1 MKKNFNMKRLDIFAL
16 MVAVFLYP
24 VPLHAQ
30 INKPIYVSLPGP
42 GNIQHLAYV
51 VAKEKKFYDEA
62 GLTNVNIVVLR
73 GNAMNVQALMSGSV
87 HYSSAFGP
95 SMQAMFRG
103 EQIRV
108 LLQIFNQIPFGLI
121 TRPEI
126 KRLADLKG
134 TKIAVTF
141 GGSTY
146 SVLQALFAKHG
157 YNEKFA
163 EYLNIPDNEGKAIAL
178 MQGRAVAALMAPPTD
193 RPLLKAGMKRLIY
206 LGDEF
211 KNVPFSALQ
220 ATAKQIQDEPDM
232 TQRMVNAVMKAL
244 YWIRANR
251 ERSIDI
257 IMKNGR
263 LDQRDLAAS
272 LYDLMRDAYIPALS
286 PEGLYKRAELEFALL
301 KERPN
306 FKPEQFIDDRFYRA
320 ALKAL
325 ANEPGGKS

>member
-1 MKKNFNMKRLDIFAL
+1 MKRLKMI
-16 MVAVFLYP
+16 VFILAAFLTP
-24 VPLHAQ
+24 VSLSAQ
-30 INKPIYVSLPGP
+30 ISKPIYISLPGP
-42 GNIQHLAYV
+42 GNVQHLAYV
-51 VAKEKKFYDEA
+51 VAKEKKFYDEM

-121 TRPEI
+121 ARPEI
-126 KRLADLKG
+126 KRLDDLKG

-146 SVLQALFAKHG
+146 SVLQALFVKHG
-157 YNEKFA
+157 FNDKFA

-178 MQGRAVAALMAPPTD
+178 MQGRAAAALMAPPTD
-193 RPLLKAGMKRLIY
+193 RPLLKAGMKRLVY

-220 ATAKQIQDEPDM
+220 AMAKHVQAEPDM
-232 TQRMVNAVMKAL
+232 TERMVKAVMKAL

-251 ERSIDI
+251 EGSIDI

-263 LDQRDLAAS
+263 LDERDVAAS
-272 LYDLMRDAYIPALS
+272 LYDLMREAYMPALS
-286 PEGLYKRAELEFALL
+286 PEGLYKRAELEFVLL
-301 KERPN
+301 KEKPN
-306 FKPEQFIDDRFYRA
+306 FKPEQFVDDRFYKSG
-320 ALKAL
+320 LKAL
-325 ANEPGGKS
+325 ANEPGAKL

>member
-1 MKKNFNMKRLDIFAL
+1 MKHLNFFAFTM
-16 MVAVFLYP
+16 MVACFAS
-24 VPLHAQ
+24 PLGAQ
-30 INKPIYVSLPGP
+30 VSKPIYVSLPGP

-51 VAKEKKFYDEA
+51 VAKEKKFYDEM
-62 GLTNVNIVVLR
+62 GLSNVNIVVLR
-73 GNAMNVQALMSGSV
+73 GNAMNVQALLSGSV

-95 SMQAMFRG
+95 SMQAMFKG

-126 KRLADLKG
+126 KRLEDLKG
-134 TKIAVTF
+134 QKIAVTF

-146 SVLQALFAKHG
+146 SVLQALFAKYG
-157 YNEKFA
+157 YGEKFA

-178 MQGRAVAALMAPPTD
+178 MQGRAAAALMAPPTD
-193 RPLLKAGMKRLIY
+193 RPLLKAGMKRLVY

-220 ATAKQIQDEPDM
+220 AMAKHVQAEPDM
-232 TQRMVNAVMKAL
+232 TERMVRAVMKAL

-251 ERSIDI
+251 EGSIDI
-257 IMKNGR
+257 VMKNGR
-263 LDQRDLAAS
+263 LDQREIAAS
-272 LYDLMRDAYIPALS
+272 LYDLMRDAYIPSLS
-286 PEGLYKRAELEFALL
+286 PEGLYKRAELEFAVL
-301 KERPN
+301 KDKPN
-306 FKPEQFIDDRFYRA
+306 FKPEQFIDDRFYKT

-325 ANEPGGKS
+325 ANEPGAKS

>member
-1 MKKNFNMKRLDIFAL
+1 MKRLNFFAFTM
-16 MVAVFLYP
+16 MVACFAS
-24 VPLHAQ
+24 PLGAQ
-30 INKPIYVSLPGP
+30 VSKPIYISLPGP

-51 VAKEKKFYDEA
+51 VAKEKKFYDEM
-62 GLTNVNIVVLR
+62 GLSNVNIVVLR
-73 GNAMNVQALMSGSV
+73 GNAMNVQALLSGSV

-95 SMQAMFRG
+95 SMQAMFKG

-126 KRLADLKG
+126 KRLEDLKG
-134 TKIAVTF
+134 QKIAVTF

-146 SVLQALFAKHG
+146 SVLQALFAKYG
-157 YNEKFA
+157 YGEKFA

-178 MQGRAVAALMAPPTD
+178 MQGRASAALMAPPTD
-193 RPLLKAGMKRLIY
+193 RPLLKAGMKRLVY

-220 ATAKQIQDEPDM
+220 AMAKHVQAEPDM
-232 TQRMVNAVMKAL
+232 TERMVRAVMKAL

-251 ERSIDI
+251 EGSIDI
-257 IMKNGR
+257 VMKNGR
-263 LDQRDLAAS
+263 LDQREIAAS
-272 LYDLMRDAYIPALS
+272 LYDLMRDAYIPSLS
-286 PEGLYKRAELEFALL
+286 PEGLYKRAELEFAVL
-301 KERPN
+301 KDKPN
-306 FKPEQFIDDRFYRA
+306 FKPEQFIDDRFYKT

-325 ANEPGGKS
+325 ANEPGAKS

>member
-1 MKKNFNMKRLDIFAL
+1 MKRLSLLAL
-16 MVAVFLYP
+16 VLAVFTFPLS
-24 VPLHAQ
+24 LHAQ

-42 GNIQHLAYV
+42 GNVQHLAYV
-51 VAKEKKFYDEA
+51 VAKEKKFYDEM
-62 GLTNVNIVVLR
+62 GLSNVNIVVLR
-73 GNAMNVQALMSGSV
+73 GNAMNVQALISGSV

-103 EQIRV
+103 EPIRI

-121 TRPEI
+121 TRPDI
-126 KRLADLKG
+126 KRLEDLKG
-134 TKIAVTF
+134 QKIAVTF

-146 SVLQALFAKHG
+146 SVLQALFAKYG

-178 MQGRAVAALMAPPTD
+178 MQGLAVAALMAPPTD

-232 TQRMVNAVMKAL
+232 TQRIVNAVVKAL

-251 ERSIDI
+251 EGTIDI
-257 IMKNGR
+257 IQKQGR
-263 LDQRDLAAS
+263 LDQREIAAS
-272 LYDLMRDAYIPALS
+272 LYDLMRDAFVPALS
-286 PEGLYKRAELEFALL
+286 PEGIYKRAELEFAVL

-306 FKPEQFIDDRFYRA
+306 FKPEQFVDDRFYKA
-320 ALKAL
+320 ALKTL
-325 ANEPGGKS
+325 AREPGAKM

>member
-1 MKKNFNMKRLDIFAL
+1 MKRIPIFAL
-16 MVAVFLYP
+16 MLTVALCAS
-24 VPLHAQ
+24 PLGAQ

-51 VAKEKKFYDEA
+51 VAKEKKFYDEM
-62 GLTNVNIVVLR
+62 GLSNVNIVVLR
-73 GNAMNVQALMSGSV
+73 GNAMNVQALLSGSV

-95 SMQAMFRG
+95 SMQAMFKG

-126 KRLADLKG
+126 KRLEDLKG
-134 TKIAVTF
+134 QKIAVTF

-157 YNEKFA
+157 YGEKFA

-178 MQGRAVAALMAPPTD
+178 MQGRASAALMAPPTD
-193 RPLLKAGMKRLIY
+193 RPLLKAGMKRLVY
-206 LGDEF
+206 LGDVF

-220 ATAKQIQDEPDM
+220 AMVKQVQSEPDM
-232 TQRMVNAVMKAL
+232 TERMVKAVMKAL

-251 ERSIDI
+251 DGSIDI

-263 LDQRDLAAS
+263 LSEREIATS
-272 LYDLMRDAYIPALS
+272 LYDLMRDAYMPALS
-286 PEGLYKRAELEFALL
+286 SEGLYKRAELEFAVL
-301 KERPN
+301 KDKPN
-306 FKPEQFIDDRFYRA
+306 FKPEQFIDDRFYKS

-325 ANEPGGKS
+325 ANEPGAKP

>member
-1 MKKNFNMKRLDIFAL
+1 MKRLSIFAFV
-16 MVAVFLYP
+16 VALLVSTP
-24 VPLHAQ
+24 PLGAQ
-30 INKPIYVSLPGP
+30 ITKPIYISLPGP
-42 GNIQHLAYV
+42 GNVQHLSYV
-51 VAKEKKFYDEA
+51 VAKEKKFYDEM
-62 GLTNVNIVVLR
+62 GLTNVSIVVLR
-73 GNAMNVQALMSGSV
+73 GNAMNVQALISGSV

-95 SMQAMFRG
+95 SMQAMFKG

-126 KRLADLKG
+126 KRLEDLKG
-134 TKIAVTF
+134 QKIAVTF

-146 SVLQALFAKHG
+146 SVLQALFVKHG

-178 MQGRAVAALMAPPTD
+178 MQGRAAAALMAPPTD
-193 RPLLKAGMKRLIY
+193 RPLLKAGMKRLVY

-211 KNVPFSALQ
+211 KDVPFSALQ
-220 ATAKQIQDEPDM
+220 AMAKQVQAEPDM
-232 TQRMVNAVMKAL
+232 TERMVKAVMKAL

-251 ERSIDI
+251 EGSIDI

-263 LDQRDLAAS
+263 LDQRDIAAS
-272 LYDLMRDAYIPALS
+272 LYDLMRDAYVPALS
-286 PEGLYKRAELEFALL
+286 PEGLYKRAELEFAVL
-301 KERPN
+301 KEKPN
-306 FKPEQFIDDRFYRA
+306 FKPEQFIDDRFYKT

-325 ANEPGGKS
+325 ASEPGAKS

>member
-1 MKKNFNMKRLDIFAL
+1 MKRIPIFAL
-16 MVAVFLYP
+16 MLTVALCSS
-24 VPLHAQ
+24 PLRAQ
-30 INKPIYVSLPGP
+30 INKPIYISLPGP

-51 VAKEKKFYDEA
+51 VAKEKKFYDEM

-73 GNAMNVQALMSGSV
+73 GNAMNVQALLSGSV

-95 SMQAMFRG
+95 SMQAMFKG

-126 KRLADLKG
+126 KRLEDLKG
-134 TKIAVTF
+134 QKIAVTF

-146 SVLQALFAKHG
+146 SVLQALFVKYGHS
-157 YNEKFA
+157 EKFA

-178 MQGRAVAALMAPPTD
+178 MQGRASAALMAPPTD
-193 RPLLKAGMKRLIY
+193 RPLLKAGMKRLVY

-220 ATAKQIQDEPDM
+220 AMAKHVQAEPDM
-232 TQRMVNAVMKAL
+232 TERMVKAVMKAL

-251 ERSIDI
+251 EGSIDI

-263 LDQRDLAAS
+263 LDQREIAAS

-286 PEGLYKRAELEFALL
+286 PEGLYKRAELEFAVL
-301 KERPN
+301 KEKPN
-306 FKPEQFIDDRFYRA
+306 FKPEQFIDDRFYKT

-325 ANEPGGKS
+325 ANEPGAKS

>member
-1 MKKNFNMKRLDIFAL
+1 MKRLSLLAL
-16 MVAVFLYP
+16 VLAVFPFPLS
-24 VPLHAQ
+24 LHAQ

-42 GNIQHLAYV
+42 GNVQHLAYV
-51 VAKEKKFYDEA
+51 VAKEKRFYDEM
-62 GLTNVNIVVLR
+62 GLSNVNIVVLR
-73 GNAMNVQALMSGSV
+73 GNAMNVQALISGSV

-103 EQIRV
+103 EPIRI

-126 KRLADLKG
+126 KRLEDLKG
-134 TKIAVTF
+134 QKIAVTF

-146 SVLQALFAKHG
+146 SVLQALFAKYG
-157 YNEKFA
+157 YSEKFA

-232 TQRMVNAVMKAL
+232 TQRIVNAVVKAL

-251 ERSIDI
+251 EGTIDI
-257 IMKNGR
+257 IQKQGR
-263 LDQRDLAAS
+263 LDQREIAAS
-272 LYDLMRDAYIPALS
+272 LYDLMRDAFVPALS
-286 PEGLYKRAELEFALL
+286 PEGIYKRAELEFAVL

-306 FKPEQFIDDRFYRA
+306 FKPEQFVDDRFYKA
-320 ALKAL
+320 ALKTL
-325 ANEPGGKS
+325 AREPGAKM

>member
-1 MKKNFNMKRLDIFAL
+1 MKRIHLFAL
-16 MVAVFLYP
+16 MLTLGFCSS
-24 VPLHAQ
+24 PLGAQ
-30 INKPIYVSLPGP
+30 INKPIYISLPGP

-51 VAKEKKFYDEA
+51 VAKEKKFYDEM

-73 GNAMNVQALMSGSV
+73 GNAMNVQALLSGSV

-95 SMQAMFRG
+95 SMQAMFKG

-121 TRPEI
+121 TRPDI
-126 KRLADLKG
+126 KRLEDLKG
-134 TKIAVTF
+134 QKIAVTF

-157 YNEKFA
+157 FGEKFA

-178 MQGRAVAALMAPPTD
+178 MQGRAAAALMAPPTD
-193 RPLLKAGMKRLIY
+193 RPLLKAGMKRLVY

-220 ATAKQIQDEPDM
+220 AMAKQVQNEPDM
-232 TQRMVNAVMKAL
+232 TERMVKAVMKAL

-251 ERSIDI
+251 DGSIDI
-257 IMKNGR
+257 IMKHGR
-263 LDQRDLAAS
+263 LSERDIAAS
-272 LYDLMRDAYIPALS
+272 LYDLMRDAYMPALS
-286 PEGLYKRAELEFALL
+286 PEGLYKRAELEFAVL
-301 KERPN
+301 KEKPN
-306 FKPEQFIDDRFYRA
+306 FKPEQFIDDRFYKS

-325 ANEPGGKS
+325 ANEPGAKP

>member
-1 MKKNFNMKRLDIFAL
+1 MKRSSIFAFML
-16 MVAVFLYP
+16 ALFVSTP
-24 VPLHAQ
+24 PLRAQ
-30 INKPIYVSLPGP
+30 ITKPIYISLPGP
-42 GNIQHLAYV
+42 GNVQHLAYV
-51 VAKEKKFYDEA
+51 VAKEKKFYDEM
-62 GLTNVNIVVLR
+62 GLTNVSIVVLR
-73 GNAMNVQALMSGSV
+73 GNAMNVQALVSGSV

-95 SMQAMFRG
+95 SMQAMFKG

-126 KRLADLKG
+126 KRLEDLKG
-134 TKIAVTF
+134 QKIAVTF

-146 SVLQALFAKHG
+146 SVLQALFVKHG

-163 EYLNIPDNEGKAIAL
+163 EYLNIPDNEGKAIAII
-178 MQGRAVAALMAPPTD
+178 QGRAAAALMAPPTD
-193 RPLLKAGMKRLIY
+193 RPLLKAGMKRLVY

-220 ATAKQIQDEPDM
+220 AMAKQVQAEPDM
-232 TQRMVNAVMKAL
+232 TERMVKAVMKAL

-251 ERSIDI
+251 EGSIDI

-263 LDQRDLAAS
+263 LDQRDIAAS

-286 PEGLYKRAELEFALL
+286 PEGLYKRAELEFAVL

-306 FKPEQFIDDRFYRA
+306 FKPEQFIDDRFYKT

-325 ANEPGGKS
+325 ASEPGAKS

>member
-1 MKKNFNMKRLDIFAL
+1 MTRS
-16 MVAVFLYP
+16 VSAVLLLIVFFLP
-24 VPLHAQ
+24 ISLHAQ
-30 INKPIYVSLPGP
+30 HTKPVYVSLPGP
-42 GNIQHLAYV
+42 GNVQHLAYY
-51 VAKEKKFYDEA
+51 VAKEKKFYDEM
-62 GLTNVNIVVLR
+62 GLSNVNIVVLR
-73 GNAMNVQALMSGSV
+73 GNAMNVQALLSGSV

-126 KRLADLKG
+126 KVLEDLKG

-146 SVLQALFAKHG
+146 SVLQALFVKHG
-157 YNEKFA
+157 YSEKFA

-178 MQGRAVAALMAPPTD
+178 MQGRASAALMAPPTD
-193 RPLLKAGMKRLIY
+193 RPLLKAGMKRLVY

-220 ATAKQIQDEPDM
+220 AMAKHVQAEPDM
-232 TQRMVNAVMKAL
+232 TERMVKAVMKAL

-251 ERSIDI
+251 DGAIDI
-257 IMKNGR
+257 IMKAGR
-263 LDQRDLAAS
+263 MHEREIAAS

-286 PEGLYKRAELEFALL
+286 AEGLYKRAELEFSIL
-301 KERPN
+301 KEKPN
-306 FKPEQFIDDRFYRA
+306 FKPEQFVDDRFYKS
-320 ALKAL
+320 ALRVL
-325 ANEPGGKS
+325 ANEPGAKS

>member
-1 MKKNFNMKRLDIFAL
+1 MKRLNFFAFTM
-16 MVAVFLYP
+16 MVACFAS
-24 VPLHAQ
+24 PLGAQ
-30 INKPIYVSLPGP
+30 VSKPIYVSLPGP

-51 VAKEKKFYDEA
+51 VAKEKKFYDEM
-62 GLTNVNIVVLR
+62 GLSNVNIVVLR
-73 GNAMNVQALMSGSV
+73 GNAMNVQALLSGSV

-95 SMQAMFRG
+95 SMQAMFKG

-126 KRLADLKG
+126 KRLEDLKG
-134 TKIAVTF
+134 QKIAVTF

-146 SVLQALFAKHG
+146 SVLQALFAKYG
-157 YNEKFA
+157 YGEKFA

-178 MQGRAVAALMAPPTD
+178 MQGRAAAALMAPPTD
-193 RPLLKAGMKRLIY
+193 RPLLKAGMKRLVY

-220 ATAKQIQDEPDM
+220 AMAKHVQAEPDM
-232 TQRMVNAVMKAL
+232 TERMVKAVMKAL

-251 ERSIDI
+251 EGSIDI

-263 LDQRDLAAS
+263 LDQREIAAS
-272 LYDLMRDAYIPALS
+272 LYDLMRDAYIPSLS
-286 PEGLYKRAELEFALL
+286 PEGLYKRAELEFAVL
-301 KERPN
+301 KDKPN
-306 FKPEQFIDDRFYRA
+306 FKPEQFIDDRFYKT

-325 ANEPGGKS
+325 ANEPGAKS

>member
-1 MKKNFNMKRLDIFAL
+1 MKRLITIVL
-16 MVAVFLYP
+16 ISAVFL
-24 VPLHAQ
+24 VPIPLGAQ
-30 INKPIYVSLPGP
+30 ISKPIYVSLPGP
-42 GNIQHLAYV
+42 GNVQHLAYV
-51 VAKEKKFYDEA
+51 VAKEKKFYDEM
-62 GLTNVNIVVLR
+62 GLANVNIVVLR

-126 KRLADLKG
+126 KRLEDLKG
-134 TKIAVTF
+134 QKIAVTF

-146 SVLQALFAKHG
+146 SVLQALFAKYG
-157 YNEKFA
+157 YGDKFA
-163 EYLNIPDNEGKAIAL
+163 EFLNIPDNEGKAVAL
-178 MQGRAVAALMAPPTD
+178 MQGRASAALMAPPTD
-193 RPLLKAGMKRLIY
+193 RPLLKAGMKRLVY

-220 ATAKQIQDEPDM
+220 AMANHIKAEPEM
-232 TQRMVNAVMKAL
+232 TERMVKAVMKAL

-251 ERSIDI
+251 EGSIDI

-263 LDQRDLAAS
+263 LDQRDIAAS
-272 LYDLMRDAYIPALS
+272 LYDLMRDAFIPALS
-286 PEGLYKRAELEFALL
+286 PEGLYKRAELEFAVL
-301 KERPN
+301 KEKPN
-306 FKPEQFIDDRFYRA
+306 FKPEQFIDDRFYKT

-325 ANEPGGKS
+325 ASEPGAKS

>member
-1 MKKNFNMKRLDIFAL
+1 MKRLSMLVIIFSVL
-16 MVAVFLYP
+16 VAPISLR
-24 VPLHAQ
+24 AQ
-30 INKPIYVSLPGP
+30 ISKPIYVSLPGP
-42 GNIQHLAYV
+42 GNVQHLAYI
-51 VAKEKKFYDEA
+51 VAKEKKFYDEM

-126 KRLADLKG
+126 KRLEDLKG
-134 TKIAVTF
+134 QKIAVTF

-146 SVLQALFAKHG
+146 SVLQALFAKYGHDD
-157 YNEKFA
+157 KFA
-163 EYLNIPDNEGKAIAL
+163 EYLNIPDNEGKAVAL
-178 MQGRAVAALMAPPTD
+178 MQGRASAALMAPPTD
-193 RPLLKAGMKRLIY
+193 RPLLKAGMKRLVY

-220 ATAKQIQDEPDM
+220 AMAKHVQAEPDM
-232 TQRMVNAVMKAL
+232 TERMVKAVMKAL

-251 ERSIDI
+251 EGSIDI

-263 LDQRDLAAS
+263 LDQRDVAAS
-272 LYDLMRDAYIPALS
+272 LYDLMRDAYIPGLS
-286 PEGLYKRAELEFALL
+286 PEGLYKRAELEFAVL
-301 KERPN
+301 KEKPN
-306 FKPEQFIDDRFYRA
+306 FKPEQFVDDRFYKS

-325 ANEPGGKS
+325 ANEPGAKS